1 MNWASS
7 STNPPVIS
15 RATRCTSA
23 TFDASRRRENML
35 SPKKAPFSDT
45 P

>member
-7 STNPPVIS
+7 STKPPEIS
-15 RATRCTSA
+15 RAARWTRA
-23 TFDASRRRENML
+23 TFEASRSVENML
-35 SPKKAPFSDT
+35 SPKKAPFSVT